1 MSKVY
6 LLLGGNMGDK
16 RAVFAR
22 ATTLIDERVGRV
34 TKQSSIYETEPWGFE
49 SHEMFWNQVLEIQ
62 ARIPAQK
69 VLGLILQIEQQLGR
83 TRTGTQYGSRM
94 IDIDILFY
102 DDQIITLPDLT
113 IPHPRIQDR
122 KFVLVPL
129 NEIVPEMI
137 HPRLQMSIEQLLAVC
152 QDELRVEKVN
162 D

>member
-137 HPRLQMSIEQLLAVC
+137 HPLLQMSIEQLLAVC